1 MRQFVRLVFKF
12 REATDLRGHSAP
24 FNTPRAPPVAK
35 PQLKAHNRVSHMEV
49 ASRHVRHAHRY
60 LVRMVP
66 CFQLVA
72 QAGYALATPDDKGVQ
87 LMNKKLT
94 LVLLLMFVAAPF
106 LALPQNAA
114 AQDQDPSQAQVADPP
129 TRVARLN
136 YVQGSVSFQ
145 PAGEEDWVV
154 ANLNRPLTTGDNLW
168 ADKDSRGEIHIGAT
182 SIRLSSDTGISFL
195 NLDDRTVQ
203 LQLAQGTIEIHLRH
217 LEPGN
222 AFEIDTPNL
231 AFTLAASGEYRIQ
244 TDPDGNSTAIIV
256 REGAGQVTGAGES
269 YDLAAGQQYI
279 FNGTDQLTFD
289 AQAAPRFDDFEDWCQ
304 SQDQRE
310 NSSASARYV
319 SRDVDGYYDLDGNGD
334 WQTDPDYGAVW
345 VPTGVAVG
353 WAPYRNGHW
362 VWIGPWGWTWV
373 GDEPWGFAPYHYG
386 RWAYVRGGYWG
397 WVPGPIVV
405 RPVYAPAL
413 VGFVGGG
420 GGLSV
425 AVGFGGGFAG
435 VAWFPL
441 GPRDVYIPGYH
452 ASPRYVQNINV
463 TNTRV
468 INVTQVTT
476 VYNNYVVNRNVP
488 GNRMDYTYAR
498 NAVAV
503 TAVSRE
509 TFVGARPVAT
519 AAVRVTPEQL
529 QSARVIEQTSL
540 APTRSSYVASNARA
554 ARTRPPVA
562 FNEKPVVARLNPPP
576 PAVSHAVVHTA
587 PAVIAPRPAQP
598 VARSAEAPPAPPAQ
612 HPNNAAPAQRP
623 SNAAPASP
631 MYNNDNVAHS
641 TTKYPNTDAPA
652 NINNNSNQ
660 RPNPN
665 TNANVNGNGNANER
679 HNAQPYDR
687 PNNNARPPET
697 ETAQP
702 RPAVKYTPP
711 IKAKEGDYDVHPP
724 LNHNASTP
732 PPEHHEAPAP
742 AAHPAPATHESAPPP
757 KPKN

>member
-1 MRQFVRLVFKF
+1 MRHHRSVR
-12 REATDLRGHSAP
+12 
-24 FNTPRAPPVAK
+24 PVCK
-35 PQLKAHNRVSHMEV
+35 PQLKAHNRVTCME
-49 ASRHVRHAHRY
+49 AISRHVRHAHRFV
-60 LVRMVP
+60 VRMVP
-66 CFQLVA
+66 SLQLVA
-72 QAGYALATPDDKGVQ
+72 QDCAVVARPDRKGVQ
-87 LMNKKLT
+87 LMTEKRSF
-94 LVLLLMFVAAPF
+94 VLLLTLLVCAF

-114 AQDQDPSQAQVADPP
+114 AQDQNQDSGQDAAQAQAQIVDPP

-136 YVQGSVSFQ
+136 YVQGAVSFQ
-145 PAGEEDWVV
+145 PAGEQDWLE
-154 ANLNRPLTTGDNLW
+154 ADINRPLTTGDNLW

-182 SIRLSSDTGISFL
+182 AIRLSSDTGISFL

-203 LQLAQGTIEIHLRH
+203 LQLAQGTIEVHLRR

-231 AFTLAASGEYRIQ
+231 AFTLAASGEYRIT

-256 REGAGQVTGAGES
+256 REGSGQVTGAGES
-269 YDLAAGQQYI
+269 YDLTAGHQYI
-279 FNGTDQLTFD
+279 FNGTDQLSFD
-289 AQAAPRFDDFEDWCQ
+289 AQAAPEFDDFEDWSQ
-304 SQDQRE
+304 AQDQRE

-334 WQTDPDYGAVW
+334 WQADPDYGAVW
-345 VPTGVAVG
+345 VPAGVAVG
-353 WAPYRNGHW
+353 WAPYRYGHW

-373 GDEPWGFAPYHYG
+373 EDEPWGFAPFHYG

-405 RPVYAPAL
+405 RPAYAPAL

-425 AVGFGGGFAG
+425 AVAFGGGFAG

-476 VYNNYVVNRNVP
+476 VYNNYVVNRNTP

-519 AAVRVTPEQL
+519 ATVRVTPEQL
-529 QSARVIEQTSL
+529 QSARVIEDTSL

-554 ARTRPPVA
+554 ARSRPPVA
-562 FNEKPVVARLNPPP
+562 FNQKPVVARLNTPP
-576 PAVSHAVVHTA
+576 PAVSHAAVHTA
-587 PAVIAPRPAQP
+587 PAVVTPRATQP
-598 VARSAEAPPAPPAQ
+598 VARPAGGPP
-612 HPNNAAPAQRP
+612 
-623 SNAAPASP
+623 AAPASP
-631 MYNNDNVAHS
+631 IYTNDNVAHS
-641 TTKYPNTDAPA
+641 TTKYPNTDATA
-652 NINNNSNQ
+652 NINNNANQ
-660 RPNPN
+660 RPNA
-665 TNANVNGNGNANER
+665 NANGNASGNPSANQR
-679 HNAQPYDR
+679 PNANSYDR

-711 IKAKEGDYDVHPP
+711 TKAKEGDYDVHPP
-724 LNHNASTP
+724 LNQKASAP